1 MPAFGFTVDRLRIA
15 VRVRSLLYAM
25 IRRSGLGAVAEY
37 LEVSL
42 DSLQSSIDL
51 NAPHPSVDVLLA
63 VIRRLDVDPTWL
75 LTGEYDVATHCE
87 TLEMTH
93 RLDRSPLPSPTS
105 P

>member
-1 MPAFGFTVDRLRIA
+1 MTAFGLTVDRLRIA

-25 IRRSGLGAVAEY
+25 IRKSGLDSVAAF
-37 LEVSL
+37 LEVNL
-42 DSLQSSIDL
+42 ESLQSSIDL
-51 NAPHPSVDVLLA
+51 SAPHPSVDVLLA

-87 TLEMTH
+87 ALEMSH
-93 RLDRSPLPSPTS
+93 PLDRSPFPSPSS